1 MRKLIENLTPGERPV
16 SLKLIGGMF
25 AFYVLAMTTAAVMVA
40 GHQSRT
46 NLAQEAGTTVAVEKV
61 QQATQT
67 RSLAPQ
73 LAGFSSN

>member
-16 SLKLIGGMF
+16 SLKLIGGIF
-25 AFYVLAMTTAAVMVA
+25 ALYVLAMTTAAVMVS

-61 QQATQT
+61 QHATQT

-73 LAGFSSN
+73 LASFSSK